1 MEYIDKIRKEL
12 LLNGIKVKMYDSNE
26 SLNIRDKLNKK
37 SYQSSLNDF
46 VDYLKNEMNIV
57 L

>member
-12 LLNGIKVKMYDSNE
+12 LLNGIKVKVYDSNE
-26 SLNIRDKLNKK
+26 RLNIRDKLNKK